1 MGFFGQEHWGGLS
14 CPPPGDLPQPGIEP
28 VTVSPPALVGSS
40 FTTSATWETPV
51 CSYQSSSV
59 QSCPTLCDPIDC
71 SMPGFPV
78 RHQLLELPH
87 TPVH

>member
-28 VTVSPPALVGSS
+28 VTVSPPALAGSS

-51 CSYQSSSV
+51 GSISPAQSSR
-59 QSCPTLCDPIDC
+59 
-71 SMPGFPV
+71 V
-78 RHQLLELPH
+78 RLFV
-87 TPVH
+87 TPWTAARQASLSITDSWS